1 MFIAI
6 DIGNSSINIGFFTKS
21 DLFVQRIDTKPLM
34 SPAEYSELLDR
45 SLGEK
50 NIDKSTS
57 GSIISSVV
65 PSYTSIWREALKGFT
80 SVDPLVVSYKMKTGL
95 TFIIPNPEQLGSDR
109 IANAVA
115 AHELYKC
122 PVASVDFGTATT
134 ISITGK
140 GGTYIGG
147 AIMPGIQLMNDSLA
161 QETATLPDVSLIPPE
176 SALGV
181 DTTRCIQSGLF
192 YGTAG
197 AIEKILNETEK
208 AVGLKLKVVV
218 TGGYGEIVHKFLK
231 RKHSLRPHLTL
242 EGLKILYVRNT
253 NA

>member
-147 AIMPGIQLMNDSLA
+147 AIMPGMQLMNDSLA

>member
-6 DIGNSSINIGFFTKS
+6 DIGNSSINIGFFNKS
-21 DLFVQRIDTKPLM
+21 DLFVKRIDTKPLM
-34 SPAEYSELLDR
+34 SPSEYSELLDR
-45 SLGEK
+45 SIKEK
-50 NIDKSTS
+50 NMDKSTI

-80 SVDPLVVSYKMKTGL
+80 SVEPLLVSHKMKTGL
-95 TFIIPNPEQLGSDR
+95 KFTIPNPEQLGSDR

-147 AIMPGIQLMNDSLA
+147 AIMPGIQLMNESLA
-161 QETATLPDVSLIPPE
+161 KETSTLPEIPLIPPE
-176 SALGV
+176 TALGI

-197 AIEKILNETEK
+197 AIEKILNEIEK
-208 AVGLKLKVVV
+208 AVDLKLKVVV
-218 TGGYGEIVHKFLK
+218 TGGYGGIVHKFLK
-231 RKHSLRPHLTL
+231 RRHAVRPHLTL

-253 NA
+253 DA

>member
-34 SPAEYSELLDR
+34 SPTEYSELLDR

-161 QETATLPDVSLIPPE
+161 QETATLPDVSLIPPA

-218 TGGYGEIVHKFLK
+218 TGGYGKIVHKFLK
-231 RKHSLRPHLTL
+231 RRHSLRPHLTL

>member
-21 DLFVQRIDTKPLM
+21 DLFVQRIDTKPPM
-34 SPAEYSELLDR
+34 SPAEYSEILDR

-65 PSYTSIWREALKGFT
+65 PSYTSIWRETLKGFT

-161 QETATLPDVSLIPPE
+161 QETATLPDVSLIPPA

-197 AIEKILNETEK
+197 AVEKILTETEK

-231 RKHSLRPHLTL
+231 RRHSLRPHLTL